1 MARSFWVIGTDTNVG
16 KTLVTTW
23 LMRYFQGKG
32 TAIPYKPVQTG
43 IIHNG
48 SVSYYGD
55 TYFYRQFS
63 KTELDGRQ
71 VNTYSFP
78 TPASPHY
85 AARLEGQTIEEN
97 RILQQ
102 INRLT
107 NEYDHVI
114 CEGAGGLYVPLDEKR
129 GYCFQHLV
137 QASRLP
143 VVLVSRTSLGTINHT
158 LLTVEVLRACGIP
171 IIGIVFNGFEGTE
184 LEVDNR
190 ATICRL
196 TGLRSVTL
204 PRLSETNELEDLDP
218 GLAETLF
225 EEVSVL

>member
-1 MARSFWVIGTDTNVG
+1 MALGFWVIGTDTNVG
-16 KTLVTTW
+16 KTFVTTW
-23 LMRYFQGKG
+23 LMRYFQSKG

-43 IIHNG
+43 MIDDG
-48 SVSYYGD
+48 TPYYGD

-63 KTELDGRQ
+63 QTELDGRQ

-85 AARLEGQTIEEN
+85 AARLEGQTIEGE
-97 RILQQ
+97 RILRQ
-102 INRLT
+102 IKRLT
-107 NEYDHVI
+107 SRYDHVI

-137 QASRLP
+137 KDSKLP
-143 VVLVSRTSLGTINHT
+143 VVLVTRTSLGTINHT
-158 LLTVEVLRACGIP
+158 LLTVEALRACGIP

-184 LEVDNR
+184 LEKDNR

-196 TGLRSVTL
+196 TGLHSVTL
-204 PRLSETNELEDLDP
+204 PKLSEARELEKLDP
-218 GLAETLF
+218 GLADPLF
-225 EEVSVL
+225 GEMSVL